1 VSFVCVI
8 PAYRPPE
15 ALIDLVRRLEGLGR
29 PIVVVNDGSGDAFD
43 ALFRSVARLP
53 NVVVCE
59 HAINLGKGAALR
71 TAMHVCLTRYRDATG
86 IVTLDADGQHDPE
99 DARRIG
105 DRLDQKPGT
114 LILGVRRF
122 LGTVPLRSRIGNTL
136 TRWLFRLLLG
146 VSLIDTQTGLRGI
159 PRALAKRLLKL
170 RSRRYDFEM
179 EMLIVCR
186 EVGLPID
193 QVEIRTIYLDGNAT
207 SHFHPVFDSLFI
219 YFALLRF
226 VGAGLCTAAIDNLVF
241 ITVFTA
247 IGSSIL
253 VAQVAG
259 RGVALVVNFLL
270 LRNFVFW
277 AREEPLAP
285 PVLRYLLSVTGFG
298 VIAYGM
304 IHFLAEEFGTPVVL
318 AKISVETLLFIVNF
332 VVQRDLV
339 FQRNREN

>member
-1 VSFVCVI
+1 VSFVCII

-15 ALIDLVRRLEGLGR
+15 ALIDLVRRLGGLGR

-146 VSLIDTQTGLRGI
+146 VSLTDTQTGLRGI

-186 EVGLPID
+186 EVGVPID

-247 IGSSIL
+247 MGSSIL

-270 LRNFVFW
+270 LRNFVFR

-285 PVLRYLLSVTGFG
+285 PVLRYLLSVAGFG

-318 AKISVETLLFIVNF
+318 AKISVETLLFVVNF

>member
-1 VSFVCVI
+1 MSFVCAI

-15 ALIDLVRRLEGLGR
+15 ALIDLVRRLGGLGR
-29 PIVVVNDGSGDAFD
+29 PIVVVNDGSGEAFD
-43 ALFRSVARLP
+43 PLFHSVARLP

-71 TAMHVCLTRYRDATG
+71 TAMHVCLTRFRDATG

-99 DARRIG
+99 DARRVG
-105 DRLDQKPGT
+105 DRLDEKPDT
-114 LILGVRRF
+114 LVLGVRRF

-146 VSLIDTQTGLRGI
+146 VSLTDTQTGLRGI
-159 PRALAKRLLKL
+159 PRNLAKRLLRL

-186 EVGLPID
+186 EVGVPID

-226 VGAGLCTAAIDNLVF
+226 VGASLCTAAIDNLVF

-247 IGSSIL
+247 MGSIL

-259 RGVALVVNFLL
+259 RGVAFIVNFLL
-270 LRNFVFW
+270 LRNFVFR
-277 AREEPLAP
+277 AREERLAP
-285 PVLRYLLSVTGFG
+285 AMLRYLLSVAGFG

-304 IHFLAEEFGTPVVL
+304 IYFLANQFGTPVVL
-318 AKISVETLLFIVNF
+318 AKISVETLLFVVNF
-332 VVQRDLV
+332 VVQRELV
-339 FQRNREN
+339 FQRNRET